1 MLGWRG
7 RGLSVSR
14 PVCHGSRF
22 DGSWGMA
29 ALSCF
34 REFEIQGDLESI
46 ASAMAPLVVVRSG
59 ESGRAIE
66 EKLT

>member
-1 MLGWRG
+1 
-7 RGLSVSR
+7 
-14 PVCHGSRF
+14 
-22 DGSWGMA
+22 MA

-34 REFEIQGDLESI
+34 REFNIQGDLESI

-59 ESGRAIE
+59 ENGRAIE